1 VAVQRKGVKWWGA
14 IIGIVVGLLT
24 IAVLSLTLCSQMN
37 LASPVSAATKDELTE
52 IEKKLNKT
60 DDRVDTLEI
69 TLSRIDGKLDTVLR
83 LLQDKTK

>member
-1 VAVQRKGVKWWGA
+1 MAAQSRGVKWWGA
-14 IIGIVVGLLT
+14 VIGIVVGLLT

-52 IEKKLNKT
+52 VEKKLDET
-60 DDRVDTLEI
+60 DDRVDTLEM